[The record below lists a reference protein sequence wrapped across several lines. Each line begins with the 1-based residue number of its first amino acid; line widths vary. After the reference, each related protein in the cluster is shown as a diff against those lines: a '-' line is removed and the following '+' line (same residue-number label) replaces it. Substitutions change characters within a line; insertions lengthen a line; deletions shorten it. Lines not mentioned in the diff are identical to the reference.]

1 MGKYILT
8 EERFLTLKII
18 QPRVLRV
25 HLHNSLAHLACY
37 PLPRNHCSGQS
48 SATGN
53 VILDQLI
60 TNSSSSDV
68 PPNSTFVA
76 GTAAASNAARSNLQR
91 LALELL
97 RPLLLGDRE

>member
-1 MGKYILT
+1 MLKYFPT
-8 EERFLTLKII
+8 EERFLTLKNI
-18 QPRVLRV
+18 QSKVLGV

-37 PLPRNHCSGQS
+37 PLPRCHSSIQS

-60 TNSSSSDV
+60 TNSSSSSSDL

-76 GTAAASNAARSNLQR
+76 GAAAAAASNAAR
-91 LALELL
+91 
-97 RPLLLGDRE
+97 